1 MAKKKT
7 KMKER
12 RIFKSQEFL
21 SRLIPCSHVVQ
32 VTRQDLSARVVNFFM
47 KGTKLEFVLF
57 NRQNLEDQVPTVFWG
72 FFRTGSVF
80 LSGKPGATEKTS
92 PEAFYQQH
100 VFIGPVND
108 TLYN

>member
-1 MAKKKT
+1 
-7 KMKER
+7 MKER
-12 RIFKSQEFL
+12 WIFKSQEFL

-57 NRQNLEDQVPTVFWG
+57 NRQNLEDQVPTVFLG
-72 FFRTGSVF
+72 VF
-80 LSGKPGATEKTS
+80 SNWKCIFVRETRSNRKNISRGL
-92 PEAFYQQH
+92 YQQH